1 MNSLR
6 LATFLVACHCSFT
19 ALRPSCAKLA
29 AWRVWLLFSFCLSG
43 QLLSSSLIF
52 NPIFQD
58 LPAHIYM
65 LSMFVANLVRYS
77 NLLFPA
83 NSRPTLSL
91 LLPLCW
97 LVSLLLVL
105 PYLPN
110 IQHYDLQNVSKCN
123 GGQLCALEEDE
134 ARGKLVRGTFLL
146 L

>member
-1 MNSLR
+1 MVVIAPLLLYVR
-6 LATFLVACHCSFT
+6 LVQN
-19 ALRPSCAKLA
+19 
-29 AWRVWLLFSFCLSG
+29 WLLGEFGCYFLSIC
-43 QLLSSSLIF
+43 QVNYFQAPSIF

-83 NSRPTLSL
+83 NSRPTMSL

-110 IQHYDLQNVSKCN
+110 IQHYELQNVSKCN